1 MNSCRQVCF
10 FFQFMANLQP
20 SGSRIPD
27 SWSKKVA
34 FLLIVAFYLTEP
46 ANRTKVS
53 KTAFRLLL
61 LSKSTIFPKILIV
74 SKKKADI
81 SKIKGIFVLKGITN
95 FKILA

>member
-1 MNSCRQVCF
+1 
-10 FFQFMANLQP
+10 MANLQP

-27 SWSKKVA
+27 SWSKKLLLT
-34 FLLIVAFYLTEP
+34 FLLTVTFYLTEP